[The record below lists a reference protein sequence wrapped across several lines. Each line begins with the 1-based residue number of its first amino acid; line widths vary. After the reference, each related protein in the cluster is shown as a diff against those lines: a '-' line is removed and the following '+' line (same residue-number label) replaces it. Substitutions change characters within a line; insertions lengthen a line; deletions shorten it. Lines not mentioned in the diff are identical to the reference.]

1 MTSSLQF
8 SDYQDIDSRLKVN
21 KIFEKSNMKK
31 VKFSIEALVK
41 EIKPVLTVKDELE
54 YGEKSM

>member
-8 SDYQDIDSRLKVN
+8 SDYQDTDSRLKVN
-21 KIFEKSNMKK
+21 KIFKKSNMKK
-31 VKFSIEALVK
+31 VKFPIEALVK